1 MQLHYSFCVRR
12 TNFLHVADQGIT
24 ELDVA
29 IFMSSQKDPMLRP
42 TAASLLGCEIVGNYR

>member
-1 MQLHYSFCVRR
+1 MRILS
-12 TNFLHVADQGIT
+12 GIVTLT

-29 IFMSSQKDPMLRP
+29 IFLSSQEDPMLRP